1 MNGRFVINRTRAKVM
16 GVCAGLADW
25 MGVDVLI
32 VRLGV
37 IVATLVTGPLAV
49 LLYIL
54 TGWLASAIAKS
65 AIDANR
71 PPTTARGLRASH
83 ASTLFFRL

>member
-1 MNGRFVINRTRAKVM
+1 VPLDQKDKTMNGRFVINRTRAKVM

-25 MGVDVLI
+25 MGIDVLV

-37 IVATLVTGPLAV
+37 IVATLVTGPVAV

-54 TGWLASAIAKS
+54 TGWLAS
-65 AIDANR
+65 DDR
-71 PPTTARGLRASH
+71 
-83 ASTLFFRL
+83 

>member
-1 MNGRFVINRTRAKVM
+1 MAKLEEKPMKGRFMVNHQRAKVM

-25 MGVDVLI
+25 LGVDVLI

-37 IVATLVTGPLAV
+37 VLATLFTGPVAV

-54 TGWLASAIAKS
+54 TGWLAE
-65 AIDANR
+65 DR
-71 PPTTARGLRASH
+71 
-83 ASTLFFRL
+83 

>member
-1 MNGRFVINRTRAKVM
+1 MNGRFVINRTRGKVM

-25 MGVDVLI
+25 LNVDVLV

-37 IVATLVTGPLAV
+37 IVATLVTGPVAV

-54 TGWLASAIAKS
+54 PGWLAS
-65 AIDANR
+65 DDR
-71 PPTTARGLRASH
+71 
-83 ASTLFFRL
+83 